1 MKQEN
6 EKILIETARLASDS
20 LQNAEQLYTKIKQ
33 LKVVKMADMLGVK
46 DYSQETRSI
55 HSVFTGST
63 YPLKTLSSVIDDGTC
78 IVPPGKIT
86 ETGAD
91 DGVEMPVISPRQ
103 VETLRFSE
111 DKATGVTVSSHISQ
125 KHGVKG
131 GDILLAV
138 SGTYAGASAIVPLFH
153 GGALPGTGCVG
164 LRAKSETCESFY
176 LLNVLHFLYNTGLIQ
191 KEKKNDSLDMGTL
204 SDIQLPVPP
213 REIQEGIVSLML
225 TLSGVMVAQE
235 ACIAE
240 AARLQLIIE
249 GE

>member
-20 LQNAEQLYTKIKQ
+20 LQNAEQLYKKIKQ

-46 DYSQETRSI
+46 NYSNETRSI
-55 HSVFTGST
+55 HTIFTGST
-63 YPLKTLSSVIDDGTC
+63 YPLQTISSVIDESTI
-78 IVPPGKIT
+78 IVPPEKLT
-86 ETGAD
+86 HMDNE
-91 DGVEMPVISPRQ
+91 DGMEVPVIDSWQ
-103 VETLRFSE
+103 VQTLRFSE
-111 DKATGVTVSSHISQ
+111 DKAPGVTVTSQVLQ

-138 SGTYAGASAIVPLFH
+138 TGPHAGASAIVPLFH
-153 GGALPGTGCVG
+153 GGGLPGAGCVG

-191 KEKKNDSLDMGTL
+191 KEKKNDSLDMKTL
-204 SDIQLPVPP
+204 LDIQLPVPP
-213 REIQEGIVSLML
+213 LNIQEDVVSLML

-240 AARLQLIIE
+240 AARLQSIIE
-249 GE
+249 GG

>member
-20 LQNAEQLYTKIKQ
+20 LQNAEQLYKKIKQ

-46 DYSQETRSI
+46 DYSEKTQSI
-55 HSVFTGST
+55 LNVFTGST
-63 YPLKTLSSVIDDGTC
+63 YPLKTLSSVIDKGTI
-78 IVPPGKIT
+78 IVPVENMTQPDK
-86 ETGAD
+86 D
-91 DGVEMPVISPRQ
+91 DGVEVPVIEPRQ
-103 VETLRFSE
+103 VQTLRFSE
-111 DKATGVTVSSHISQ
+111 DNASRIIAASKVLQ

-138 SGTYAGASAIVPLFH
+138 TGPHAGASAIVPLFH
-153 GGALPGTGCVG
+153 GGALPGVGCVG

-191 KEKKNDSLDMGTL
+191 KEMKNDSLDMKTML
-204 SDIQLPVPP
+204 DIQLPVPP
-213 REIQEGIVSLML
+213 REIQDGIVSLML

-240 AARLQLIIE
+240 AARLQSIIE
-249 GE
+249 GG